1 MIRTVFV
8 GFLSLCFGVQVAC
21 TAHKENPT
29 VQVIKVTDIPRDVQM
44 PQAFIQMIESDLQIE
59 TKILSPVFN
68 FVPLQ
73 VLFVE
78 KSADVLLNPRILF
91 EFPKGGGRI
100 DMQEVVR
107 GAGSF
112 YLSFP
117 DEQFKNLP
125 ELEHLFYVS
134 QAPEKEISKETF
146 GVGCGKWIDLKNQFT
161 DLKKSDFMLLN
172 STGQR
177 HLFVLAGHYIFV
189 FRKLNQVFLTQLTIS
204 DSRSVNELCPQVKG
218 SFL

>member
-1 MIRTVFV
+1 MIRTVFF
-8 GFLSLCFGVQVAC
+8 GFLSLCIGVQVAC
-21 TAHKENPT
+21 TALKENPT
-29 VQVIKVTDIPRDVQM
+29 VQVIKVIDIPRDVQI
-44 PQAFIQMIESDLQIE
+44 PQAFIQTIESDLQIE

-78 KSADVLLNPRILF
+78 KSVDVLLNPRMLF

-100 DMQEVVR
+100 DMQEVIR

-134 QAPEKEISKETF
+134 QAPEKEILKETF

-189 FRKLNQVFLTQLTIS
+189 FRKLNQVFLTQLSIS
-204 DSRSVNELCPQVKG
+204 DSRNVNELCPQVKG